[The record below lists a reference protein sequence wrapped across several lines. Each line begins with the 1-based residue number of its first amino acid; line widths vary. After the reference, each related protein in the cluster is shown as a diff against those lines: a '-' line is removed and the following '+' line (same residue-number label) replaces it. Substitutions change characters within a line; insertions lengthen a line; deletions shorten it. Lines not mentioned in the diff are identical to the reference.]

1 MQTEISLLIF
11 IAEVQL
17 ILIKGYSNED
27 SCQTKK
33 M

>member
-1 MQTEISLLIF
+1 LLIF